1 MAHDGL
7 DRVRARRVFEDCIAI
22 AQQQYAL
29 TEDAMV
35 EAKALNAAGERVVVA
50 RYSYK
55 LYTDG
60 RMECFE
66 VLDDVLWPD
75 A

>member
-1 MAHDGL
+1 
-7 DRVRARRVFEDCIAI
+7 
-22 AQQQYAL
+22 
-29 TEDAMV
+29 MV